1 MGRNLGHKFL
11 AAPCR
16 SRILDHWLC
25 IISFGQT
32 LGGQRKS
39 GKSMLTFIKKISA
52 LVSKQITLWNHLG
65 VNASL
70 VLCQPRIAHSWA
82 SHKALINRI
91 LIPATS
97 FSLPHTISA
106 YRISGFAYYNLDTM
120 SHSIKVER
128 DCKIFTYGLLSDDQC
143 LAILSY
149 FYHVA
154 SIIHRPLMAHS

>member
-1 MGRNLGHKFL
+1 MEKSEATHKQFFSNASPAVFVFDATHKLGYEGKQ
-11 AAPCR
+11 
-16 SRILDHWLC
+16 S
-25 IISFGQT
+25 S
-32 LGGQRKS
+32 
-39 GKSMLTFIKKISA
+39 KSMLTFIKKISA
-52 LVSKQITLWNHLG
+52 LVSKQITLWNQLG

-106 YRISGFAYYNLDTM
+106 YTISGFAYYNLDTM